1 MARRATREERKGDI
15 PPAGFERSMTRTAP
29 PSSVLGR
36 LLEAAGYHL
45 ERRNEATLAHRSRDH
60 RAVAIAPIARS
71 PVEVEPWFPTDAVY
85 RTIVYDDEP
94 GPVARGL
101 AADRA
106 IEVLDPSTL
115 GPALAEILLP
125 SPIDPVPPSE
135 AAKSDEALDAPFATP
150 FEAERTVRPRLGRA
164 EAETIAGT
172 DAPRYVLRL
181 VPFYVAAYHVRP
193 PAPHGEPGR
202 VLRQLVAVNAIS
214 RRAEVWDDLDRE
226 LVSEIDEPHQRL
238 APQIPDSEALGLARE
253 AIRRFHTVHVDHTEQ
268 HGGALVIEA
277 RRIPPAPEDVRV
289 GPFVLLYVPYWYAE
303 GSDGRVVLDAVTG
316 RRVSGTEAGAS

>member
-1 MARRATREERKGDI
+1 
-15 PPAGFERSMTRTAP
+15 MTRTAP

-36 LLEAAGYHL
+36 LLEAAGYRL
-45 ERRNEATLAHRSRDH
+45 EGRHEATIAHRSRDH
-60 RAVAIAPIARS
+60 RAVVIVPSARS
-71 PVEVEPWFPTDAVY
+71 PLEVEPWFPADAVY

-101 AADRA
+101 AADRG

-125 SPIDPVPPSE
+125 SPIDPATGADTPPTE
-135 AAKSDEALDAPFATP
+135 GPLEPPFATP
-150 FEAERTVRPRLGRA
+150 FESERTVRPRLGRA
-164 EAETIAGT
+164 EAEAIAGI
-172 DAPRYVLRL
+172 DSPRYVLRL
-181 VPFYVAAYHVRP
+181 VPFFVAAYHVRP
-193 PAPHGEPGR
+193 PAPHGETGR
-202 VLRQLVAVNAIS
+202 VVRQLVAVNAIS
-214 RRAEVWDDLDRE
+214 RRAEVWDDLERE
-226 LVSEIDEPHQRL
+226 LVSDLEEPHQRF
-238 APQIPDSEALGLARE
+238 APQIGDAEALALARE

-303 GSDGRVVLDAVTG
+303 GADGRVVLDAVTG
-316 RRVSGTEAGAS
+316 RRVSGTEAGAG

>member
-1 MARRATREERKGDI
+1 
-15 PPAGFERSMTRTAP
+15 MTRTAA

-45 ERRNEATLAHRSRDH
+45 ESRTEATVAHRPRDH
-60 RAVAIAPIARS
+60 RAVVIAPVARS
-71 PVEVEPWFPTDAVY
+71 PAEVEPWFPADAVY
-85 RTIVYDDEP
+85 RAIVYDDEP

-101 AADRA
+101 AADRG

-125 SPIDPVPPSE
+125 SPMEPAAGPGPVPIEGPLE
-135 AAKSDEALDAPFATP
+135 APFATP
-150 FEAERTVRPRLGRA
+150 FESERMVRPRLGRA
-164 EAETIAGT
+164 EAQAIAGI
-172 DAPRYVLRL
+172 DSPRYVLRL
-181 VPFYVAAYHVRP
+181 VPFFVAAYHVRP

-202 VLRQLVAVNAIS
+202 VLRQIVAVNAIS

-226 LVSEIDEPHQRL
+226 LVSELEEPHQQF
-238 APQIPDSEALGLARE
+238 APQIGDAEALALARE
-253 AIRRFHTVHVDHTEQ
+253 AVRRYHTVHVDHTEQ

-277 RRIPPAPEDVRV
+277 RRIPPAPEDVRI
-289 GPFVLLYVPYWYAE
+289 GPFVLLYVPFWYAE

>member
-1 MARRATREERKGDI
+1 
-15 PPAGFERSMTRTAP
+15 MTRTAP

-36 LLEAAGYHL
+36 LLEAAGYRL
-45 ERRNEATLAHRSRDH
+45 ELRSEATIARRHRDH
-60 RAVAIAPIARS
+60 RAVVIAPATRS
-71 PVEVEPWFPTDAVY
+71 PVEIEPWFPPDAVY

-101 AADRA
+101 AADRG

-125 SPIDPVPPSE
+125 SPIDPGSGASPPPTDAPLE
-135 AAKSDEALDAPFATP
+135 APFATP
-150 FEAERTVRPRLGRA
+150 FESERTVRPRLGRA
-164 EAETIAGT
+164 EAEAIAGVES
-172 DAPRYVLRL
+172 PRYVLRL
-181 VPFYVAAYHVRP
+181 VPFLVAAYHVRP

-202 VLRQLVAVNAIS
+202 VLREIVAVNAIS
-214 RRAEVWDDLDRE
+214 RRAEVWDDLERE
-226 LVSEIDEPHQRL
+226 LVAELDEPHQRF
-238 APQIPDSEALGLARE
+238 APQIGDGEALALAQD

-277 RRIPPAPEDVRV
+277 RRIPPAPEDIRV

-303 GSDGRVVLDAVTG
+303 GTDGRVVLDAVTG
-316 RRVSGTEAGAS
+316 RRVSGTEAGAG